1 MNWLIIETS
10 SSASCLVLAS
20 QGRIIAHR
28 PLIGGEHLSRTLA
41 REVEQL
47 LAQHPLPLDAIAV
60 GTGPGSYTGIRVG
73 AALAQSL
80 AFGWNI
86 PVSSFCSLAGYAT
99 DLPVAVD
106 ARGGGV
112 YLLERGKLSKI
123 PLADLSATELAS
135 PDAATLQQRLPE
147 KRWIQAAPDPI
158 ALLATEKGPMQF
170 RYMYTPST

>member
-10 SSASCLVLAS
+10 SNASCLVLAS
-20 QGRIIAHR
+20 QDRIIAHKA
-28 PLIGGEHLSRTLA
+28 LIGGEHLSRTLA

-47 LAQHPLPLDAIAV
+47 LTQHPLALDAIAV

-86 PVSSFCSLAGYAT
+86 PVSGFCSLAGYAT

-106 ARGGGV
+106 ARGGGI
-112 YLLERGKLSKI
+112 YLLDRGQLSKI
-123 PLADLSATELAS
+123 PIAELTVNELVS
-135 PDAATLQQRLPE
+135 PDAAILQQRLPE
-147 KRWIQAAPDPI
+147 KRWIQAAPDPV
-158 ALLATEKGPMQF
+158 ALLAAEKSPLQF
-170 RYMYTPST
+170 RYL

>member
-10 SSASCLVLAS
+10 SIASCLVLTS
-20 QGRIIAHR
+20 QDRIIAHR
-28 PLIGGEHLSRTLA
+28 LLVGGEHLSRTLA
-41 REVEQL
+41 REVQQL

-86 PVSSFCSLAGYAT
+86 PVSGFCSLSGYGT

-112 YLLERGKLSKI
+112 YLLDRGSLSKI
-123 PLADLSATELAS
+123 PLVALTANELLS
-135 PDAATLQQRLPE
+135 PDAAALQQKLPE
-147 KRWIQAAPDPI
+147 KRWIQAAPDPV
-158 ALLATEKGPMQF
+158 ALLATAKTPLEF
-170 RYMYTPST
+170 RYL